1 MSHWERRGRAGWLVL
16 GMITLALAGGPARAI
31 MPPLSDYKFDDGEV
45 ELAVKV
51 PQDWNVERL
60 DHGLRMQRDAHQD
73 LFGSALLGFYEYAKA
88 PSPDKFLDGALAAW
102 SEQFDNWQVLA
113 KSAPPERPR
122 VRLASVS
129 FRRLGFPC
137 RGYVMAVIGKETGT
151 IGFCYAETVQ
161 AKELH
166 LDDLVQLL
174 VAGTYEA
181 FPVRSGESTT
191 DSDAQQAVDQAIQKL
206 YGDAAA
212 DFEEVWQEFAGEGQL
227 DAGLLGT
234 CGTFQPA
241 LRQLKL
247 FLSGFLA
254 ERPKERVQDLAV
266 YCIPATDFNAFAL
279 GRNEKGPGFL
289 AFHARL
295 ALAFAA
301 LAQEYTSL
309 RNQGLEH
316 DALGA
321 RLTDYSGRL
330 AAAVIRNEALP
341 EPEDLDFSKDSNLQ
355 RFEKVF
361 DGMIGLVM
369 CHEMA
374 HYYLR
379 HSESGEDG
387 TAFSV
392 QQREVAADSAALA
405 HIQRAADQSHDVW
418 EGGAIH
424 AFGFLATI
432 DNVAGEGG
440 AEPEWTRSHPY
451 GATRLSMA
459 TATLGEDN
467 FAFRN
472 DPWNGGAQL
481 EHGSGGVQVV
491 GGLTRPGGTDQP
503 VVAFTHPQSQVD
515 FTFPDGWI
523 AQFDAESNVLQMT
536 RRGMDGLPMAIY
548 SCGGEY
554 ASAKAICDEVFGELK
569 KSAKGFQQTSDENL
583 NTPNEKLKV
592 HVGIAQGK
600 FPAGQLALVCLG
612 IQSPGWNHA
621 IMLMTPSERLEQDLA
636 DFEKIIDQMRFVT
649 GE

>member
-1 MSHWERRGRAGWLVL
+1 MGRWERRGRAGWLVL
-16 GMITLALAGGPARAI
+16 GLLTFVLGALPARAL
-31 MPPLSDYKFDDGEV
+31 MPPLADYRFDDGEV

-51 PQDWNVERL
+51 PQDWTVERL
-60 DHGLRMQRDAHQD
+60 EHGLRMQRDAQQD

-88 PSPDKFLDGALAAW
+88 PAPDKFLESALTAW
-102 SEQFDNWQVLA
+102 SEQFDRWQVL
-113 KSAPPERPR
+113 STTAPPDRPR

-161 AKELH
+161 SKELH
-166 LDDLVQLL
+166 LDDLVQML

-181 FPVRSGESTT
+181 FPVRSGGDAK
-191 DSDAQQAVDQAIQKL
+191 DSDAQQAVDQAIQQL
-206 YGDAAA
+206 YGDATA
-212 DFEEVWQEFAGEGQL
+212 DFEEVWESMAGEGQL
-227 DAGLLGT
+227 DGGLLGT

-241 LRQLKL
+241 LRNLKS
-247 FLSGFLA
+247 FLSSHLS
-254 ERPKERVQDLAV
+254 ERPKERVESLAV

-295 ALAFAA
+295 AMAFAA

-309 RNQGLEH
+309 RNQGLDH

-321 RLTDYSGRL
+321 RLTDFSGRL
-330 AAAVIRNEALP
+330 AAAVIENQPLP
-341 EPEDLDFSKDSNLQ
+341 EPEPLDFSKDANLQ
-355 RFEKVF
+355 RFEIVF

-379 HSESGEDG
+379 HSESGQDG

-405 HIQRAADQSHDVW
+405 HIQRAADQSNDVW

-432 DNVAGEGG
+432 DNVAGGG
-440 AEPEWTRSHPY
+440 EDQPEWTRSHPL
-451 GATRLSMA
+451 GSTRLSMA
-459 TATLGEDN
+459 TATIGEDN
-467 FAFRN
+467 FEFRN
-472 DPWNGGAQL
+472 DPWNGGGQL

-491 GGLTRPGGTDQP
+491 GGLGGQPGADVP
-503 VVAFTHPQSQVD
+503 VVAFTHPLSQVD
-515 FTFPDGWI
+515 FTFPEGWV
-523 AQFDAESNVLQMT
+523 AQFDNESNVLQIT
-536 RRGMDGLPMAIY
+536 RRDADGLPMAVY
-548 SCGGEY
+548 SCGGDY
-554 ASAKAICDEVFGELK
+554 ASSKAICDEVFGELK
-569 KSAKGFQQTSDENL
+569 KSASGFQQTSDEGL
-583 NTPNEKLKV
+583 QVPNDKLKV
-592 HVGIAQGK
+592 HMAVAQGK
-600 FPAGQLALVCLG
+600 FPAGELALV
-612 IQSPGWNHA
+612 
-621 IMLMTPSERLEQDLA
+621 
-636 DFEKIIDQMRFVT
+636 
-649 GE
+649 